1 MPQVEF
7 LNFTGRGSAYASAAA
22 LLGSWDAAGRLSEM
36 FFEKPMAGL
45 GSIRS
50 VDHPRAW
57 QESGLSRKPDGQ
69 VIVEELEIP

>member
-7 LNFTGRGSAYASAAA
+7 LNFTGMGSAYASAAT
-22 LLGSWDAAGRLSEM
+22 LLGSWDTAGRLSEM

-45 GSIRS
+45 GSIRP
-50 VDHPRAW
+50 VDHPQAW
-57 QESGLSRKPDGQ
+57 QESGHSRKLDGQ

>member
-7 LNFTGRGSAYASAAA
+7 LNFTGRGSAYASAAT
-22 LLGSWDAAGRLSEM
+22 LLGSWDAAGRLSEV
-36 FFEKPMAGL
+36 FFEKPLAGL
-45 GSIRS
+45 GSIRP
-50 VDHPRAW
+50 VENPQEW